1 MISKMNKVIVH
12 FEVLNCEIVSIFTAS
27 GSTHESDKIYRKYLQ
42 SAQRLHVHA
51 EKERRNVEISEVN
64 AG

>member
-12 FEVLNCEIVSIFTAS
+12 FEVLNCEIVSIVTAS
-27 GSTHESDKIYRKYLQ
+27 GSTHKSDKIYRNHLQ

-51 EKERRNVEISEVN
+51 EKEKEKC
-64 AG
+64 

>member
-27 GSTHESDKIYRKYLQ
+27 GSTHKNDKIYHNYLQ

-51 EKERRNVEISEVN
+51 EKEKEKC
-64 AG
+64 

>member
-12 FEVLNCEIVSIFTAS
+12 FEVLNCEIVSIVTAS
-27 GSTHESDKIYRKYLQ
+27 GSTHKSDKIYRNHLQ

-51 EKERRNVEISEVN
+51 EKEKEK
-64 AG
+64 G